1 MHIISNLG
9 LFTTL
14 KSYKPYLTEYD
25 EEIQNVL
32 QEANG
37 IVNDKDPTDIYI
49 YLVDM
54 FISDVAIQRLSTSQ
68 LQILL
73 LCQSYQLQH

>member
-1 MHIISNLG
+1 MNIISNLG

-14 KSYKPYLTEYD
+14 RSFKHYLTEYD
-25 EEIQNVL
+25 DEVQKAL
-32 QEANG
+32 QESNG
-37 IVNDKDPTDIYI
+37 IVNDKDPTNIYI

-54 FISDVAIQRLSTSQ
+54 FISNASLQRLSTSQ

-73 LCQSYQLQH
+73 LCQSY